1 MAILLVA
8 SGFVSSAISIGC
20 SRADEPA
27 SVPTATVMSE
37 VAPTNAP
44 PPAYTVT
51 NTPLTVPYTATV
63 TLETTAAAVA
73 LFTSTAT
80 ATSPPPEPALVATA
94 TPMATNEYLVR
105 ILEVIDGDTV
115 RVEIESVVVE
125 GLKTQEVRVEGIDTP
140 ETRTVDDFEK
150 ACGLWT
156 KERVTKFMAENAP
169 FVMVTEFEDGAFG
182 RILGDLRSGSG
193 TLLSEFLL
201 NERLAIEYDASSA
214 RDFEMHRSNCQY
226 HLDAGNIQ
234 LSAPIETPTPLID
247 STATAEVVDIPPSV
261 TNTAET
267 ASTATIATDSIIS
280 EVYDSCGDAEAAEVK
295 PIQGSEGDAWGF
307 PESIIRNHPRD
318 ADDDGVVCE
327 KPLDDFDY
335 VTQQPGNGVT
345 YDSCEDAEA
354 AGLERVK
361 GSKGEGRGFPIEFVK
376 GPRDGDKDGVVCEK

>member
-1 MAILLVA
+1 M
-8 SGFVSSAISIGC
+8 
-20 SRADEPA
+20 
-27 SVPTATVMSE
+27 
-37 VAPTNAP
+37 
-44 PPAYTVT
+44 
-51 NTPLTVPYTATV
+51 
-63 TLETTAAAVA
+63 
-73 LFTSTAT
+73 
-80 ATSPPPEPALVATA
+80 
-94 TPMATNEYLVR
+94 R

-125 GLKTQEVRVEGIDTP
+125 GLKTQEVRLEGIDTP
-140 ETRTVDDFEK
+140 ETRTMDDFEK

-156 KERVTKFMAENAP
+156 KERVTEFMAEDAP

-226 HLDAGNIQ
+226 HLNAGKIQ
-234 LSAPIETPTPLID
+234 LSAPVETPTPLID
-247 STATAEVVDIPPSV
+247 STAMDEIVDVSPSV
-261 TNTAET
+261 TNIPEPIVTTQTDASLSTTNTLET
-267 ASTATIATDSIIS
+267 TATITS
-280 EVYDSCGDAEAAEVK
+280 EVYDSCEDAEAAEVK

-335 VTQQPGNGVT
+335 MTQTQQPVDETT
-345 YDSCEDAEA
+345 YNSCEDAEA

-361 GSKGEGRGFPIEFVK
+361 GSKGEGRGFPVEFVK